1 MNREKFLNEYGEGFE
16 SLEEFAESFQ
26 DGNELTDGVPMPE
39 WGKIIEAI
47 IRLPI
52 SSTCRNSG

>member
-26 DGNELTDGVPMPE
+26 DGNELTDYL
-39 WGKIIEAI
+39 
-47 IRLPI
+47 R
-52 SSTCRNSG
+52 T